1 MSGKLCVPL
10 NHKGMV
16 IAGREE
22 KEGGNSML
30 EGGQGNMEDH
40 H

>member
-1 MSGKLCVPL
+1 MLGKLCVLL
-10 NHKGMV
+10 NYKGMV

-30 EGGQGNMEDH
+30 EGGEGNMEDYY
-40 H
+40 